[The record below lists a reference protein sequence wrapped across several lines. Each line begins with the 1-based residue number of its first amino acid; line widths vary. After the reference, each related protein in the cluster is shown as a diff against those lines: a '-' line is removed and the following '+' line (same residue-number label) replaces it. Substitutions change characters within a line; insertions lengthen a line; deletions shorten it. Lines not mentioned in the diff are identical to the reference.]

1 MKRTTIMGIL
11 LILYGVESSAQNV
24 TYSYDSRGNVTKRRV
39 TPVQNTVKKTKK
51 TTKLDLSND
60 IQNCFNVGPNPTK
73 GPLTIKCSNGISF
86 GCYLY
91 NERGQLLAKKESESY
106 ETQMD
111 LSSYPTG
118 VYLLNIRQ
126 GEKLYKIRS
135 NYKE

>member
-1 MKRTTIMGIL
+1 MPHAVLCGIL
-11 LILYGVESSAQNV
+11 RTECYLQLRQSWKC
-24 TYSYDSRGNVTKRRV
+24 DKTKSH
-39 TPVQNTVKKTKK
+39 TCAECCQGHKK
-51 TTKLDLSND
+51 TTKLDLSTD
-60 IQNCFNVGPNPTK
+60 ILECFEISPNPTK
-73 GPLTIKCSNGISF
+73 GPLTIKCNNGISF
-86 GCYLY
+86 GCYLC

>member
-1 MKRTTIMGIL
+1 MKRTIIMGIL

-39 TPVQNTVKKTKK
+39 TPVQNAAKAVKK
-51 TTKLDLSND
+51 TTKLDLSTD
-60 IQNCFNVGPNPTK
+60 ILECFEISPNPTK
-73 GPLTIKCSNGISF
+73 GPLTIKCNNGISF

-126 GEKLYKIRS
+126 DDNNQQYKIVKR
-135 NYKE
+135 

>member
-1 MKRTTIMGIL
+1 MKKLVTTCIFTIIICG
-11 LILYGVESSAQNV
+11 SALGQNV
-24 TYSYDSRGNVTKRRV
+24 TYSYDNRGNVTKRRV
-39 TPVQNTVKKTKK
+39 TPVQNAAKAVKK
-51 TTKLDLSND
+51 TTKLDLSTD
-60 IQNCFNVGPNPTK
+60 ILDCFDIGPNPTK
-73 GPLTIKCSNGISF
+73 GPLTIKCNNGISF

-126 GEKLYKIRS
+126 DDNNQPYKIVKR
-135 NYKE
+135 